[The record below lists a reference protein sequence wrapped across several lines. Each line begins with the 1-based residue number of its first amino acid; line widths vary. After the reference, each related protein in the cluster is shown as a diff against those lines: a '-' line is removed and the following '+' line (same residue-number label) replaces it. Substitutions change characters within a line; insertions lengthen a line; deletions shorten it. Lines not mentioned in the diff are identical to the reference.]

1 MRFREGQRAWSS
13 RHGWGTIIRINKNSE
28 YPIEF
33 NPDCDKSTFVFTIDG
48 KNYETD
54 IYPTLF
60 HKEQVLDYSEPEIPK
75 KTLCIFWNEDNFC
88 TATIGKYHSKRTDG
102 KGHFMIGG
110 KQSFDYVSIYP
121 ELPRFLQHKS
131 K

>member
-1 MRFREGQRAWSS
+1 MKFIEGQRAWSP
-13 RHGWGTIIRINKNSE
+13 RHGWGTITEIIIKSAL
-28 YPIEF
+28 PIHF
-33 NPDCDKSTFVFTIDG
+33 KPDMDQKSWVFTHDG
-48 KNYETD
+48 KIFKTD

-60 HKEQVLDYSEPEIPK
+60 HKEQVLDFSEPEIPK
-75 KTLCIFWNEDNFC
+75 GTLCFFWDEDNFC
-88 TATIGKYHSKRTDG
+88 TATIGKYNSARTDG

-121 ELPRFLQHKS
+121 KLPRFLQDKS